1 MHLQFPD
8 ILWNLYEYS
17 LFSQAW
23 GAYTLSFERVL
34 VQWEA
39 GDFDQTRPAEPQPR
53 GGLLAAIMWSRTRG
67 EAKQR
72 KLVGMTA
79 YAEVGDL
86 DHPVLVF
93 DKWPT
98 NEFGGSHVL

>member
-1 MHLQFPD
+1 MLWHLNETS
-8 ILWNLYEYS
+8 W
-17 LFSQAW
+17 FSQLW
-23 GAYTLSFERVL
+23 GAYTLSFEGVL
-34 VQWEA
+34 AQWEA
-39 GDFDQTRPAEPQPR
+39 GNFDQVRPGTAQPF
-53 GGLLAAIMWSRTRG
+53 GGLLAAIKWSRTRG

-72 KLVGMTA
+72 ELVGMTA